1 MLSSRGEMSQQS
13 QESGLDNSSQ
23 NLPEESV
30 PWDDED
36 IPF

>member
-1 MLSSRGEMSQQS
+1 MGQHNQD
-13 QESGLDNSSQ
+13 SGLDQSPQNSQ
-23 NLPEESV
+23 EESV

>member
-13 QESGLDNSSQ
+13 QDSGMDQSPQNS
-23 NLPEESV
+23 PEESV

>member
-1 MLSSRGEMSQQS
+1 MLSSRGEMGQQNQNS
-13 QESGLDNSSQ
+13 EFDQSSQ
-23 NLPEESV
+23 NSQEESV